1 MPNDDY
7 TASTG
12 GLLKLK
18 GVNSAS
24 KVSKPHK
31 KKRPKP
37 PQPAES
43 LDTALGAA
51 EQVKKEIGDE
61 IVDEKGLSKKDGP
74 EQREN
79 DGVEGK
85 SMGQEDGREGV
96 ILRTVG
102 KTETEKRHEER
113 RRKRV
118 CGIATTTSTNFYLFF
133 TILSTGKPSS
143 LSSPM
148 VPTVSSHC
156 LHPLLRPYTSYI
168 ALPYQH
174 DISTVSD
181 NLAARRAAQ
190 ARRHQNA

>member
-37 PQPAES
+37 PQPVES
-43 LDTALGAA
+43 LDTALGAG
-51 EQVKKEIGDE
+51 EQVKNEVEDE
-61 IVDEKGLSKKDGP
+61 IVDEKCLSKKDGP
-74 EQREN
+74 KQRGN

-85 SMGQEDGREGV
+85 SKGDDDGREGV
-96 ILRTVG
+96 ILRAVG
-102 KTETEKRHEER
+102 KTETEKRYEER

-118 CGIATTTSTNFYLFF
+118 CGISTTTSTNF
-133 TILSTGKPSS
+133 
-143 LSSPM
+143 
-148 VPTVSSHC
+148 
-156 LHPLLRPYTSYI
+156 
-168 ALPYQH
+168 
-174 DISTVSD
+174 
-181 NLAARRAAQ
+181 
-190 ARRHQNA
+190 